1 MNDETQNVPA
11 NKGRISVWFAVSLAL
26 NALLLGLVGGR
37 MLVGDDHDR
46 DRLGNRPPPIE
57 GRNIPGLT
65 KEARQNL
72 RRSMFRMWRDSR
84 DEREEVKQ
92 ARRALLDAV
101 RAEPFDEGAVR
112 GALETLREAEEMMRL
127 NAHTALVEAIG
138 ELPPETRQS
147 IVSRVSAMTEREI
160 DMGSNRPPG
169 MPPRR
174 FDQGGPRPGSED
186 GPRPNRE

>member
-1 MNDETQNVPA
+1 MNDETQNLPDS
-11 NKGRISVWFAVSLAL
+11 KGRISIWLAVSLAV

-46 DRLGNRPPPIE
+46 DRPGNRPPPIE
-57 GRNIPGLT
+57 SRNIPGLT
-65 KEARQNL
+65 KEARKDL
-72 RRSMFRMWRDSR
+72 RRSMFRMWRESR

-92 ARRALLDAV
+92 ARRVLLDAV
-101 RAEPFDEGAVR
+101 LVEPFDEDAVR
-112 GALETLREAEEMMRL
+112 GALEAMREAEEKMRL

-147 IVSRVSAMTEREI
+147 IVSRLSAMSDRAI
-160 DMGSNRPPG
+160 SMGNKRPPG

-174 FDQGGPRPGSED
+174 FGPDGPRPGSED